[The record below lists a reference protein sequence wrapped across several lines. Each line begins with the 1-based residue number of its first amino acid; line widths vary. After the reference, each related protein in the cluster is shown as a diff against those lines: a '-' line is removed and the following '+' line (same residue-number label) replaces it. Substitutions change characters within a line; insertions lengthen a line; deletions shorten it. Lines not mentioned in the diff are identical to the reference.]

1 MTKSGQKLLELLPL
15 IEDYQRYIEEDYNKN
30 TGHSKYSV
38 NLGFTTGMEAGT
50 KYVRIFH
57 WYDHG
62 SSYKQRS
69 CHSFVDLNTG
79 DIWKAAS
86 WKAPAKNFPRGNV
99 KHKDSYSNIRWTG
112 C

>member
-1 MTKSGQKLLELLPL
+1 MTKSGEKLLKLLPF
-15 IEDYQRYIEEDYNKN
+15 IEEYQQFIEKDYNEWSNKKCQFKN
-30 TGHSKYSV
+30 D
-38 NLGFTTGMEAGT
+38 LGFTTGFDAGN

-62 SSYKQRS
+62 SSLKQRS
-69 CHSFVDLNTG
+69 CHSFIDLNTG

-86 WKAPAKNFPRGNV
+86 WKAPAKNFPRGNIIR
-99 KHKDSYSNIRWTG
+99 KEYGTIRWTG

>member
-1 MTKSGQKLLELLPL
+1 MGK
-15 IEDYQRYIEEDYNKN
+15 YIEGFKVKYKTEICKN
-30 TGHSKYSV
+30 WQITGRCEFK
-38 NLGFTTGMEAGT
+38 NDLGFTTGFEAGN

-57 WYDHG
+57 WYDTG
-62 SSYKQRS
+62 SSLKQRS
-69 CHSFVDLNTG
+69 CHSFIDLNTG

-99 KHKDSYSNIRWTG
+99 IRKEYGTIRWTG